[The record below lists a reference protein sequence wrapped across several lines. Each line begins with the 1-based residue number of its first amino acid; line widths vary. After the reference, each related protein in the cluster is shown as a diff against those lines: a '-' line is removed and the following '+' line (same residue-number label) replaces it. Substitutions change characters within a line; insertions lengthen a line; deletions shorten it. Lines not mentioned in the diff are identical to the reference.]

1 MQLLAKS
8 LCGEEMA
15 RELTSVLQ
23 VNYKVSAS
31 SAVHDRT
38 SVNTVVMR
46 TIKVIYPQVLDSRC
60 FPHMIAHVG
69 EKFI

>member
-8 LCGEEMA
+8 LCGEEMG

-23 VNYKVSAS
+23 VNWQVLI

-60 FPHMIAHVG
+60 FSHMIAHVG